1 MWWFSSLL
9 NIYVLFFKIW
19 LEWINIVFVLVNVNV
34 CMGRICFY
42 LMKWVIN
49 DMYFGIIF
57 VKNRVCDVSLSLIFL
72 VFIM

>member
-34 CMGRICFY
+34 CIGRICFY
-42 LMKWVIN
+42 FMKWVIN

-57 VKNRVCDVSLSLIFL
+57 VKYRVCDVGLSLIFL